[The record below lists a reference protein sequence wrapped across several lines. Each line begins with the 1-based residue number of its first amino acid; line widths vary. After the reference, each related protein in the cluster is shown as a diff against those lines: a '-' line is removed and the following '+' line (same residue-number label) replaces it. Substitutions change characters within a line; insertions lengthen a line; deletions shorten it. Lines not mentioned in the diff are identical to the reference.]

1 MKKLIFTL
9 TMTVGVLFFVNGQD
23 LVSKKGFT
31 ILPEAGDF
39 SIGFDAVPVVDFFLN
54 VSNIMV
60 NTGQTAAHPSYVGGF
75 NNVIV
80 GKYFLD
86 DTKAFRGKFGINTG
100 TVRITD
106 VFFNPDDVANIADPD
121 KWTYLED
128 VQKVKTTDIL
138 IAGGLEFR
146 RGHNRVQGFYGGELL
161 LGFEGATTTNTWGV
175 ELNSTNLTAGYTN
188 GDGSALAPRDL
199 KNKAGKTIE
208 LGIRGFAGVEYFFAP
223 KISIGAEFGW
233 GLGFVTEGRSSITI
247 ETWDAV
253 NSKAVERTVEG
264 DSQGGFGFG
273 VDDGI
278 GKNLGGSAALMINFY
293 F

>member
-1 MKKLIFTL
+1 
-9 TMTVGVLFFVNGQD
+9 MTVGVLFFVNGQD

-31 ILPEAGDF
+31 ILPEAGDI

-60 NTGQTAAHPSYVGGF
+60 NTGQTAAHPSYVTGF

-86 DTKAFRGKFGINTG
+86 ETKAFRGKFGFNTVS
-100 TVRITD
+100 VRNTD

-128 VQKVKTTDIL
+128 VQKISGTDIL
-138 IAGGLEFR
+138 FAGGLEFR

-161 LGFEGATTTNTWGV
+161 LGFSGGKTVNTWGV
-175 ELNSTNLTAGYTN
+175 ELNNANLTNGYAN
-188 GDGSALAPRDL
+188 GDGSPLTPRVL
-199 KNKAGKTIE
+199 KDKDGFGMEIG
-208 LGIRGFAGVEYFFAP
+208 LRGFAGVEYFFAP

-233 GLGFVTEGRSSITI
+233 GFGFVSEGRSSITT
-247 ETWDAV
+247 EVWDPVSTSA
-253 NSKAVERTVEG
+253 KERVVEG

-278 GKNLGGSAALMINFY
+278 GKVGAGIGLAPSAALMINFH